1 MKKILFALL
10 MVVFLAG
17 GAAAAELSVQT
28 ITVAKGVV
36 HRSPVGSGTTFSAN
50 VGMLYCFTDIVGGA
64 PGTEITHV
72 WYYNGKKMF
81 SIPLKVDAARWRTW
95 SSKKILPS
103 MTGKWK
109 VSVVSGDKVLST
121 VEFSIK

>member
-10 MVVFLAG
+10 MVMFLAG

-28 ITVAKGVV
+28 ITMAKGIA
-36 HRSPVGSGTTFSAN
+36 HRSPVGPGTTFAAN
-50 VGMLYCFTDIVGGA
+50 VGMLYCFTNIVGGA
-64 PGTEITHV
+64 PGTEITQV
-72 WYYNGKKMF
+72 WYHNGKKMT
-81 SIPLKVDAARWRTW
+81 SIPLKVNAARWRTW

-109 VSVVSGDKVLST
+109 VSVVSGNKVLSS
-121 VEFSIK
+121 VDFSIK